1 MTELIAMSKR
11 EALKKQ
17 LLLLGELEQ
26 KIWKDFRKERE
37 GIYAR
42 LGELDRQ
49 IQRHRRSNKEYYA
62 AHCVDIIKQ
71 QKGKIVTT
79 KELKMKLKER
89 TNFNVH
95 RISELY
101 DLIQKLEPN
110 ISKERRGCFLYLE
123 NGSKKNV
130 GR

>member
-11 EALKKQ
+11 EALKKR

-62 AHCVDIIKQ
+62 H
-71 QKGKIVTT
+71 T
-79 KELKMKLKER
+79 
-89 TNFNVH
+89 
-95 RISELY
+95 SS
-101 DLIQKLEPN
+101 N
-110 ISKERRGCFLYLE
+110 ISVYEIKFHRF
-123 NGSKKNV
+123 
-130 GR
+130 

>member
-1 MTELIAMSKR
+1 MSKR
-11 EALKKQ
+11 EALKKR

-62 AHCVDIIKQ
+62 KDIA
-71 QKGKIVTT
+71 
-79 KELKMKLKER
+79 
-89 TNFNVH
+89 
-95 RISELY
+95 
-101 DLIQKLEPN
+101 
-110 ISKERRGCFLYLE
+110 
-123 NGSKKNV
+123 
-130 GR
+130 

>member
-1 MTELIAMSKR
+1 MSNR

-26 KIWKDFRKERE
+26 KVWRDIRKERE
-37 GIYAR
+37 GIYER

-49 IQRHRRSNKEYYA
+49 IQRYRRSNKEYYA

-71 QKGKIVTT
+71 QKGNIVTT

-101 DLIQKLEPN
+101 ELIQKLEPN
-110 ISKERRGCFLYLE
+110 ISKERRGCFLYLGNDYDK
-123 NGSKKNV
+123 NGS
-130 GR
+130 RL